1 MFRLFNYTAL
11 ISALAVAVTA
21 QTLNVHNNCGEQVF
35 LFTQTSFGSIAN
47 NVFVNPGATQNMGI
61 SSNWDGAIN
70 VGKWLYSSRISK
82 AHTYITFKS
91 TGTGCSSSGACT
103 TGGPTWDGSTPFSR
117 AELNFVRLPS
127 YFLFSLFQWFSVR
140 RSRIRNIWYQL
151 DLWLQCR
158 HGNHRLRGVRL
169 HTPRRLRKILV
180 YYWNQ
185 SACFD

>member
-70 VGKWLYSSRISK
+70 VGK
-82 AHTYITFKS
+82 
-91 TGTGCSSSGACT
+91 
-103 TGGPTWDGSTPFSR
+103 
-117 AELNFVRLPS
+117 
-127 YFLFSLFQWFSVR
+127 
-140 RSRIRNIWYQL
+140 
-151 DLWLQCR
+151 
-158 HGNHRLRGVRL
+158 
-169 HTPRRLRKILV
+169 
-180 YYWNQ
+180 
-185 SACFD
+185 